1 MNPSRV
7 KEKNSA
13 NTTMKF
19 NISPDIKIKPKRG
32 KVLLA
37 EPFLDDPYF
46 KRTVILLCEHNE
58 EGSFG
63 FVLNNY
69 IDIELDQVMEE
80 LPTFDTRISIGG
92 PVKNS
97 NLYYLHTLGEEI
109 GDSVEVM
116 DGIFMGGD
124 FGILKEKLR
133 LGQVQKDEVRFFV
146 GYSGWSANQLDT
158 ELDSK
163 SWFVANVQ
171 PKLLMNT
178 DVTDLWKKVM
188 GSMGAKGSM
197 IANLPDDP
205 SLN

>member
-1 MNPSRV
+1 
-7 KEKNSA
+7 
-13 NTTMKF
+13 MKF
-19 NISPDIKIKPKRG
+19 NISPDIKIKPRKG

-80 LPTFDTRISIGG
+80 LPTFSTRISIGG
-92 PVKNS
+92 PVNNS
-97 NLYYLHTLGEEI
+97 NLYYLHTLGEQI

-116 DGIFMGGD
+116 NGIYMGGD
-124 FGILKEKLR
+124 FEILKKKLR
-133 LGQVQKDEVRFFV
+133 MGQVQKDEVRFFV
-146 GYSGWSANQLDT
+146 GYSGWSPNQLDT
-158 ELDSK
+158 ELGSK
-163 SWFVANVQ
+163 SWFVANVK

-188 GSMGAKGSM
+188 ESMGSKGSM

>member
-1 MNPSRV
+1 
-7 KEKNSA
+7 
-13 NTTMKF
+13 MKF
-19 NISPDIKIKPKRG
+19 NISPDIKIKARKG

-69 IDIELDQVMEE
+69 IDIELDQVMDE
-80 LPTFDTRISIGG
+80 LPTFSTRISLGG
-92 PVKNS
+92 PVNNS
-97 NLYYLHTLGEEI
+97 NLYYLHTLGEQI

-116 DGIFMGGD
+116 DGIYMGGD
-124 FGILKEKLR
+124 FEILKKKLK

-146 GYSGWSANQLDT
+146 GYSGWSPNQLDT
-158 ELDSK
+158 ELSSK
-163 SWFVANVQ
+163 SWFVANVK

-188 GSMGAKGSM
+188 GSMGSKGSM

>member
-1 MNPSRV
+1 
-7 KEKNSA
+7 
-13 NTTMKF
+13 MKF
-19 NISPDIKIKPKRG
+19 NISPDIKIKARKG

-69 IDIELDQVMEE
+69 IDIELDQVMDE
-80 LPTFDTRISIGG
+80 LPTFSTRISLGG
-92 PVKNS
+92 PVNNS
-97 NLYYLHTLGEEI
+97 NLYYLHTLGEQI

-116 DGIFMGGD
+116 DGIYMGGD
-124 FGILKEKLR
+124 FEILKKKLR
-133 LGQVQKDEVRFFV
+133 MGQVQKDEVRFFV
-146 GYSGWSANQLDT
+146 GYSGWSPNQLDT
-158 ELDSK
+158 ELSSK
-163 SWFVANVQ
+163 SWFVANVK

-178 DVTDLWKKVM
+178 DATDLWKKVM
-188 GSMGAKGSM
+188 ESMGSKGSM

>member
-1 MNPSRV
+1 
-7 KEKNSA
+7 
-13 NTTMKF
+13 MKF
-19 NISPDIKIKPKRG
+19 NISPDIKIKPRKG

-69 IDIELDQVMEE
+69 IDIELDQVMDE
-80 LPTFDTRISIGG
+80 LPTFNTRVSIGG
-92 PVKNS
+92 PVNNS
-97 NLYYLHTLGEEI
+97 NLYYLHTLGKQI

-116 DGIFMGGD
+116 DGIYMGGD
-124 FGILKEKLR
+124 FDILKKKMR
-133 LGQVQKDEVRFFV
+133 MGQVQKDEVRFFV
-146 GYSGWSANQLDT
+146 GYSGWSPNQLDT
-158 ELDSK
+158 ELGSK
-163 SWFVANVQ
+163 SWFVANVK

-188 GSMGAKGSM
+188 ESMGSKGSM

>member
-1 MNPSRV
+1 
-7 KEKNSA
+7 
-13 NTTMKF
+13 MKF
-19 NISPDIKIKPKRG
+19 NISPDIKIKPRKG

-69 IDIELDQVMEE
+69 IDIELDQVMDE
-80 LPTFDTRISIGG
+80 LPTFSTRISIGG
-92 PVKNS
+92 PVNNS
-97 NLYYLHTLGEEI
+97 NLYYLHTLGEQI

-116 DGIFMGGD
+116 DGIYMGGD
-124 FGILKEKLR
+124 FDILKKKLR
-133 LGQVQKDEVRFFV
+133 MGQVQKDEVRFFV
-146 GYSGWSANQLDT
+146 GYSGWSPNQLDT
-158 ELDSK
+158 ELGSK
-163 SWFVANVQ
+163 SWFVANVK

-188 GSMGAKGSM
+188 ESMGSKGSM